1 MIPNPDLAAKAVEPP
16 PGMDVSRFSNRY
28 KAFEKLAKA
37 SPVLKH
43 GSSYQRESL
52 LRSMDSAHRILGD
65 KKAAQAFD
73 VSLED
78 KDSFAKYDTGEF
90 GRGCLLARRL
100 VEAGSRFIEVTT
112 GYYPFKKWDTHEN
125 GHLTVKKMKE
135 EIDRPIAQLI
145 LDLEARGL
153 LDRTLVVLAS
163 EFSRDMIIEG
173 VPGSSARD
181 QSRAKTDV
189 LKEMKHY
196 GQHRHFTGSGSVL
209 MFGGGIKKG
218 FLYGKTAEERPLLSI
233 ENPVSIADLHA
244 TIYHSL
250 GIPADHNY
258 EIERRPFYAT
268 KDGKGKPVLDL
279 FA

>member
-1 MIPNPDLAAKAVEPP
+1 
-16 PGMDVSRFSNRY
+16 
-28 KAFEKLAKA
+28 
-37 SPVLKH
+37 
-43 GSSYQRESL
+43 
-52 LRSMDSAHRILGD
+52 
-65 KKAAQAFD
+65 
-73 VSLED
+73 
-78 KDSFAKYDTGEF
+78 
-90 GRGCLLARRL
+90 
-100 VEAGSRFIEVTT
+100 
-112 GYYPFKKWDTHEN
+112 
-125 GHLTVKKMKE
+125 
-135 EIDRPIAQLI
+135 
-145 LDLEARGL
+145 
-153 LDRTLVVLAS
+153 
-163 EFSRDMIIEG
+163 MIIEG

-233 ENPVSIADLHA
+233 ENPVTIPDLHA
-244 TIYHSL
+244 TIYHAL
-250 GIPADHNY
+250 GIPPDHNY